1 MSVKRLMA
9 AKYLD
14 KIVSFGLLEK
24 TKIGRQNYYINNKLV
39 DLLVSKS
46 WGNWHIKTDMCT
58 KGRFRIHIFRDV
70 YARMG
75 KRIHILM
82 NTNLNPEFGYAIPN
96 RGAYLCFSP
105 MPTWIGKQPIQLVKT
120 T

>member
-1 MSVKRLMA
+1 MCKEWYNIPMNLKDGGKEGKVK
-9 AKYLD
+9 
-14 KIVSFGLLEK
+14 
-24 TKIGRQNYYINNKLV
+24 
-39 DLLVSKS
+39 
-46 WGNWHIKTDMCT
+46 
-58 KGRFRIHIFRDV
+58 RDV